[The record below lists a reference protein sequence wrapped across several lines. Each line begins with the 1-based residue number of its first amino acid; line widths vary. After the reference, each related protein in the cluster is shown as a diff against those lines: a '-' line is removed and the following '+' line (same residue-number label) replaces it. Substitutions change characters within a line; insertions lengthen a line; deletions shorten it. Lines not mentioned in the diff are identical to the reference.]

1 MSFTCEELD
10 YLDSKA
16 ESEAALIR
24 QRIEATVVR
33 RVPQVL
39 VKVTGGGR
47 GMKAIA
53 AHFRYVRSPH
63 VHLGGERK
71 QPASEGRSPSTSNL
85 GRKVLYSIT
94 PVACSNTLRGKTTPS
109 ARAVR
114 RLTTKS

>member
-33 RVPQVL
+33 RVPQVM

-53 AHFRYVRSPH
+53 AHFRCVRSPH
-63 VHLGGERK
+63 GHLGRERK
-71 QPASEGRSPSTSNL
+71 QPASEGRSPSTS
-85 GRKVLYSIT
+85 
-94 PVACSNTLRGKTTPS
+94 
-109 ARAVR
+109 
-114 RLTTKS
+114 KSWP

>member
-33 RVPQVL
+33 RVPQVM

-47 GMKAIA
+47 GMKGHRCALSLRQKSTRALRARTQTAGFGRSKPVNFEILA
-53 AHFRYVRSPH
+53 VRSFTQSRPSPAATH
-63 VHLGGERK
+63 FAERPL
-71 QPASEGRSPSTSNL
+71 QVRERFEG
-85 GRKVLYSIT
+85 
-94 PVACSNTLRGKTTPS
+94 
-109 ARAVR
+109 
-114 RLTTKS
+114 